1 MLRWMRPHVTVNC
14 AMTPDGKIAGRE
26 RRQIRISSREDIE
39 RVQRLRA
46 SSDAVLVGV
55 GTILADD
62 PHLTVKGPTQGRNP
76 LRVVLD
82 SKGRTPAAAK
92 VLDGRAPT
100 LIATSEECT
109 ATWKGAEVVRMGKG
123 RVDLSRLLSELHRRG
138 VRELLVEGG
147 GEIIWS
153 FFREG
158 FVDRYCVFIGSIVL
172 GGRCAPTPV
181 DGDGFDVPSA
191 RRLRLREVTR
201 LGDGALLDYEVVTDE
216 GA

>member
-1 MLRWMRPHVTVNC
+1 MLKWMRPHVTVNC

-26 RRQIRISSREDIE
+26 RRQVRISSGEDIE

-62 PHLTVKGPTQGRNP
+62 PHLTVKGPIRGSNP

-82 SKGRTPAAAK
+82 SRGRTPATAK

-100 LIATSEECT
+100 LIVTSEEST
-109 ATWKGAEVVRMGKG
+109 ATWEGAEVARLGKG
-123 RVDLSRLLSELHRRG
+123 RVDLSLLLSDLHRRG

-147 GEIIWS
+147 GEVVWS

-158 FVDRYCVFIGSIVL
+158 FVDRYCVFVGSIVL

-181 DGDGFDVPSA
+181 DGEGFDVA
-191 RRLRLREVTR
+191 NAKRLRLREVTR
-201 LGDGALLDYEVVTDE
+201 LGDGALLDYEVVSDE
-216 GA
+216 RA